1 MNMHA
6 LHYIA
11 LSNSPSQKIASS
23 LTEDKNPKVPTGT
36 MEKWKLP
43 VILPMFRQNLQ
54 ISPLPNKPLLCI
66 HCQMLNV

>member
-36 MEKWKLP
+36 MEK
-43 VILPMFRQNLQ
+43 
-54 ISPLPNKPLLCI
+54 
-66 HCQMLNV
+66 